1 MLPKIVI
8 HNSVSIDGSL
18 SNFEPHMELHYRI
31 AGKYKPDA
39 HLIGSHTIQAGI
51 ELYGDDI
58 PSEGPAD
65 FQKPKRK
72 KNLPLWFIIDTKAT
86 LKGLL
91 HNCRR
96 FELLRDIILL
106 VSESTPQAYLQH
118 LTERHYPHH
127 IVGSDHVDLK
137 QVFLLLSK
145 KYHVKTVL
153 TDTGRILSNELLNQG
168 YGDEISLLMHPVIVG
183 KKSYNMFSE
192 IQKTK
197 KFRLE
202 KAEVLENQY
211 VWLVYKT
218 DNK

>member
-1 MLPKIVI
+1 MLPTIII

-31 AGKYKPDA
+31 AGNYKPDA
-39 HLIGSHTIQAGI
+39 HLIGSHTIKAGI
-51 ELYGDDI
+51 ELYGDGV
-58 PSEGPAD
+58 PPEKATD

-72 KNLPLWFIIDTKAT
+72 KELPLWFIIDTKGT
-86 LKGLL
+86 LTGLL
-91 HNCRR
+91 HTCRR
-96 FELLRDIILL
+96 FEQNQDIILL
-106 VSESTPQAYLQH
+106 VTESTPQTYLKH
-118 LTERHYPHH
+118 LTERNYPYH

-137 QVFLLLSK
+137 QMFLLLSK

-153 TDTGRILSNELLNQG
+153 TDTGRILSNVLLNQG

-183 KKSYNMFSE
+183 KDSYNMFSE

-197 KFRLE
+197 RFQLK
-202 KAEVLENQY
+202 KAEVLEKQY
-211 VWLVYKT
+211 VWLVYNT